1 MAFEITIPRLG
12 WSMEE
17 GTFAGWLKKDGD
29 RVNRGDI
36 LFELEGEKA
45 LQEIEAVDEGIL
57 RLPPTAPQPGA
68 VLKVGA
74 VIAYLVSE
82 SEPCPWDASSAA
94 ANPATSSTSTETKA
108 DTSASTQTQDA
119 AASPSVRR
127 LAREL
132 NVPLTD
138 VQGTGRN
145 QRITE
150 DDIRQASSKSRNIA
164 QTELNRSA
172 DATTAT
178 PRARRTAQK
187 LGIDWRTLVG
197 TGRGGRVRE
206 RDVLNPQATTGRS
219 DRETTE
225 SPRSSSPR
233 RLKLT
238 GRRSVIAKRLTESVR
253 QTVPVTLTCRVDSSN
268 LVGLRQQF
276 KNSGS
281 SDIPAIHDFVAKLTA
296 AELLRYPLLAARWD
310 GDELI
315 LPDADSIHIG
325 IAVDTEDGLT
335 VPVLKSPAST
345 PLTTLARESSALI
358 ARARSGR
365 LTASDLDGA
374 VFTISNLGHLG
385 IDAFTPVINY
395 PETAILGLGA
405 IRKEPVVTED
415 GSMAAGLQMTLS
427 LTFDHRVIDGAPA
440 ARFLQSL
447 SNALTN
453 PAAALL
459 Q

>member
-29 RVNRGDI
+29 RVSLGDV

-57 RLPPTAPQPGA
+57 RLPPSAPQPGT
-68 VLKVGA
+68 VLKVGT
-74 VIAYLVSE
+74 VIAYLTSE
-82 SEPCPWDASSAA
+82 SEPCPWDSSASTA
-94 ANPATSSTSTETKA
+94 IPATSSAATNS
-108 DTSASTQTQDA
+108 SAPTQTQNA

-132 NVPLTD
+132 NVSLNS
-138 VQGTGRN
+138 VQGSGRN

-150 DDIRQASSKSRNIA
+150 DDIRQAAVKTQSTLHSDFQNSA
-164 QTELNRSA
+164 QA
-172 DATTAT
+172 ATAT
-178 PRARRTAQK
+178 PRARRTAQR
-187 LGIDWRTLVG
+187 LGIDWRTLAG

-206 RDVLNPQATTGRS
+206 RDVLNPQASTGGS
-219 DRETTE
+219 HQEQIESILGASPDRV
-225 SPRSSSPR
+225 
-233 RLKLT
+233 RLS

-253 QTVPVTLTCRVDSSN
+253 QTVPVTLTCRVDAGH
-268 LVGLRQQF
+268 LIGLRQQF

-281 SDIPAIHDFVAKLTA
+281 SDIPAIHDIIAKLTA
-296 AELLRYPLLAARWD
+296 AELLRFPMLAARWD

-315 LPDADSIHIG
+315 LPDVDNLHIG
-325 IAVDTEDGLT
+325 IAVDTDDGLI
-335 VPVLKSPAST
+335 VPVLKSPASM
-345 PLTTLARESSALI
+345 PLSALARNSAELI
-358 ARARSGR
+358 ERARSGR
-365 LTASDLDGA
+365 LTSSDLNGA

-405 IRKEPVVTED
+405 IRREPIVIED
-415 GSMAAGLQMTLS
+415 GTIAAGLQMTLS

-447 SNALTN
+447 SKAITN

-459 Q
+459 K

>member
-29 RVNRGDI
+29 RVSRGDV

-57 RLPPTAPQPGA
+57 RLPPSAPQPGT
-68 VLKVGA
+68 VLKVGT
-74 VIAYLVSE
+74 VIAYLASE
-82 SEPCPWDASSAA
+82 VEPCPWADLASAVI
-94 ANPATSSTSTETKA
+94 PATSSAETES
-108 DTSASTQTQDA
+108 SAPTQTQSA

-132 NVPLTD
+132 KVSLTSM
-138 VQGTGRN
+138 QGTGKN

-150 DDIRQASSKSRNIA
+150 DDIRQAVAKTPQPSLAESGSPA
-164 QTELNRSA
+164 H
-172 DATTAT
+172 ATSAT
-178 PRARRTAQK
+178 PRARRTALK

-206 RDVLNPQATTGRS
+206 RDVLTPQAATTVTDQETIEPIRS
-219 DRETTE
+219 L
-225 SPRSSSPR
+225 PPR
-233 RLKLT
+233 RLRLS
-238 GRRSVIAKRLTESVR
+238 GRRSVIAQRLTESVR
-253 QTVPVTLTCRVDSSN
+253 QTVPVTLTCRVDAGN

-276 KNSGS
+276 RNSGS
-281 SDIPAIHDFVAKLTA
+281 SEIPAIHDIVAKLTA
-296 AELLRYPLLAARWD
+296 AELLRFPLLAARWD

-315 LPDADSIHIG
+315 LPHADRLHIG

-345 PLTTLARESSALI
+345 PLSALARESAALI
-358 ARARSGR
+358 ERARSGR
-365 LTASDLDGA
+365 LASSDLDGA

-405 IRKEPVVTED
+405 IRKEPVVIDD
-415 GSMAAGLQMTLS
+415 GTITTGLQMTLS

-447 SNALTN
+447 SRAIAN